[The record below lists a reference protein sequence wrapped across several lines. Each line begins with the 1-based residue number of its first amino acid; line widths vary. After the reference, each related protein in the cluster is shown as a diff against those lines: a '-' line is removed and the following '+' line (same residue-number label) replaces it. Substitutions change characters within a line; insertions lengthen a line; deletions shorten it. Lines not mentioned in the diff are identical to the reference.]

1 MIHGIA
7 EKKEKNVDKQ
17 VIDFINGNL
26 DIEIDDII
34 LKDRG
39 KEMTR
44 ERKK

>member
-7 EKKEKNVDKQ
+7 EKKEENVDKQ

-39 KEMTR
+39 KEVTR

>member
-7 EKKEKNVDKQ
+7 EKKEENVDKQ
-17 VIDFINGNL
+17 AIDFINGNL

>member
-17 VIDFINGNL
+17 ATDFINGNL
-26 DIEIDDII
+26 DIEIDDIM

>member
-17 VIDFINGNL
+17 VIHFINGNL